1 MYNLHK
7 FIILTY
13 SVVFNIVKTNKSYIN
28 RIMEWE
34 TQRPSA
40 PSTPSSMSSQSTSN
54 SVVKNEKIQALK
66 QISPSPSVS
75 TLSKLTDDELRRK
88 GVEDLVRILRRVE
101 GDYKTLL
108 SEHGNIVKDVNR
120 RFQIFVLELRGLK
133 EVNQKLQDDNQELRD
148 LCCFLDDDR
157 QRGRKLAREW
167 QRFGRYTASVM
178 RSEVAVYQEK
188 LRELESRQTELITE
202 NLELKELCLFLDQE
216 RIRMTGDRDE
226 GDGSSNGTITGQE
239 DGIVAMDT
247 NGSTTPTPG
256 ASTLNAFTRSSSV
269 ANYIKELE
277 LKVQRLEEE
286 KKLLTQRVDRM
297 GPNWMQ
303 GGSEGGNVSFS
314 INDQSVHGSVPGHL
328 KSSVTGKP
336 EAVVHAMKVLQ
347 VHEELEKIPYQDEDL
362 DDPEKAIVREMCNV
376 VWRKLGDIEDVG
388 TFNESSDSFLN
399 SPYSPEKPV
408 LPSMLSGPVNPQP
421 QMASTPLT
429 GPVKS
434 AQMRN
439 QQSQFTSNQNLSY
452 SNTQRPDRQHP
463 SSTIPSGKK
472 NSYSYEQNLPD
483 SFPKGRLDSETSKN
497 FPEERR
503 NPEQNYSSN
512 SILDSTKNKP
522 LECSDQ
528 TSRLPRHP
536 PSSVQNSASLIS
548 KNTLHN
554 TVDTAL
560 TGHQHSNRNDL
571 ITGAAL
577 HQKQNVPV
585 QEPPGYSR
593 FAGGDS
599 FDNYD
604 RTTAQQQMGAK
615 EQFRDEIGSTLHTR
629 NRGDNYLIDR
639 NSSERESQMKI
650 SSRSYSSSSALN
662 HPVPQNQ
669 ASNNITSAS
678 QLNLR
683 GPTGFRA
690 YPPHLTSMPTQPVA
704 WHGVSRAQE
713 AGRTDYPQEPPAKT
727 ILYQSDPMAQT
738 SGHGLQSRGNSVKKF
753 QEQEWRQTYLDDSD
767 TL

>member
-1 MYNLHK
+1 M
-7 FIILTY
+7 II
-13 SVVFNIVKTNKSYIN
+13 KSYCY
-28 RIMEWE
+28 EE
-34 TQRPSA
+34 
-40 PSTPSSMSSQSTSN
+40 
-54 SVVKNEKIQALK
+54 
-66 QISPSPSVS
+66 
-75 TLSKLTDDELRRK
+75 
-88 GVEDLVRILRRVE
+88 
-101 GDYKTLL
+101 
-108 SEHGNIVKDVNR
+108 
-120 RFQIFVLELRGLK
+120 
-133 EVNQKLQDDNQELRD
+133 
-148 LCCFLDDDR
+148 
-157 QRGRKLAREW
+157 
-167 QRFGRYTASVM
+167 
-178 RSEVAVYQEK
+178 EVAVYQEK

-216 RIRMTGDRDE
+216 FDYLMTGDRDE
-226 GDGSSNGTITGQE
+226 GDGSSNG
-239 DGIVAMDT
+239 
-247 NGSTTPTPG
+247 
-256 ASTLNAFTRSSSV
+256 SSSV

-376 VWRKLGDIEDVG
+376 VWRKLGDLEDVG

-408 LPSMLSGPVNPQP
+408 LPSTLSGPVNPQP

-512 SILDSTKNKP
+512 LILDSTKNKP
-522 LECSDQ
+522 LGQLYTNHPHQPHVNVHQTHVNVHPPISQYQDVNKYPTQNVSDQ

-560 TGHQHSNRNDL
+560 TGHQHLNRNDL
-571 ITGAAL
+571 ITCAAL

-599 FDNYD
+599 FDNYE

-615 EQFRDEIGSTLHTR
+615 EQFRDEIGSTLHTH

-639 NSSERESQMKI
+639 NSSEREGQMKI

-713 AGRTDYPQEPPAKT
+713 AGRTDYPQEPPTKT